1 MTGKAAMEEQA
12 RADDQQQF
20 RSKYETRVK
29 PFYQRGR
36 FGEFPG
42 VGSSK
47 IRYVCFESG
56 RESGA
61 LVVLPGK
68 SETYLK
74 YAELFYDL
82 QELRLSIYAF
92 DHRGMGFSERLL
104 PDRLKVHVEEFRH
117 YLEDVELFLDD
128 VVRARERGKLFV
140 LGHSMGGLVA
150 ALHLE
155 RRPADFQA
163 AVLSSPMFEIDTG
176 RLPGFLARLIAGP
189 LERLKGP
196 TGYGPGQD
204 KLRRPEFAGNRLT
217 HSYPRWFLW
226 ERETIPNT
234 PELHFG
240 GVTNRW
246 LRESLRYGRKAVLG
260 AGKISV
266 PVLLLQ
272 AEQDSITR
280 AGGQDCFCR
289 RAPLCRK
296 ELIRGARHEILIE
309 QEEMRR
315 QALEHIKG
323 FLIEQIKGR

>member
-1 MTGKAAMEEQA
+1 MEEQA
-12 RADDQQQF
+12 QADDQQQF
-20 RSKYETRVK
+20 CSKYETRVN

-42 VGSSK
+42 VEGLK

-56 RESGA
+56 KESGA

-82 QELRLSIYAF
+82 QELKLSMYAF

-104 PDRLKVHVEEFRH
+104 PDRLKVHVEDFRH
-117 YLEDVELFLDD
+117 YLEDLKRFLAA
-128 VVRARERGKLFV
+128 VVGARDHEKLFV

-155 RRPADFQA
+155 RRPADFRA
-163 AVLSSPMFEIDTG
+163 AVLSAPMFEIDTG
-176 RLPGFLARLIAGP
+176 RLPSFLARLIAGP
-189 LERLKGP
+189 LECIKGS
-196 TGYGPGQD
+196 TSYGPGQD
-204 KLRRPEFAGNRLT
+204 KPRRPSFAGNRLT

-234 PELHFG
+234 PEIHFG
-240 GVTNRW
+240 GVTSRW
-246 LRESLRYGRKAVLG
+246 LRENLRYGRKAVLG
-260 AGKISV
+260 AGKIAV

-272 AEQDSITR
+272 AEEDSITR
-280 AGGQDCFCR
+280 AGGQDRFCR

-296 ELIRGARHEILIE
+296 ELIHGARHEILIE
-309 QEEMRR
+309 QEEVRR
-315 QALEHIKG
+315 HTLERIKG
-323 FLIEQIKGR
+323 FLKGWIEGP